1 MLLPLTQ
8 HTRLYRTN
16 RASFTPLLSY
26 RRWDLPMHCIL
37 YFNDVTS
44 TPQGLLKVGGLELVR
59 RQARAARL
67 AGATSLTGLSE
78 HAQAYDAATRGDRV
92 ATMPMQWQAGQGQ
105 VDALRAVGA
114 QSVLVISGQ
123 HIAQPAV
130 LKTIGANSALANSEG
145 EWVAARINPLLL
157 NDARVRG
164 VATLDA
170 LIARLVE
177 IGAVATQT
185 AHEAELVR
193 VTDQASARRAHALLF
208 KTLRKPM
215 GRQTDGWTAY
225 FINRPISLTCS
236 RALVHTPITPNMI
249 TGFNIALGIVGG
261 AMIWGGSVWGVIL
274 GALIMQ
280 IVSIMDGI
288 DGELARMKLLMS
300 KQGEWFDSVGDD
312 VIKMSM
318 FVSLGH
324 ACSVIF
330 EQPLFL
336 LMTGIGLAWTIAMT
350 SFWYAEVRRADSGTL
365 LNVQW
370 WWEKGEAPKKSLWH
384 SFLVGMG
391 YLLKRDTYT
400 LLLVVLVIAGFPALS
415 VSMMFVGINI
425 IFFATFG
432 QKLLAWWR
440 QRPLLDEPE
449 HARVS

>member
-1 MLLPLTQ
+1 M
-8 HTRLYRTN
+8 YRTN
-16 RASFTPLLSY
+16 RANFTTLPSHRL
-26 RRWDLPMHCIL
+26 WDLPMQCVL
-37 YFNDVTS
+37 YFNDATTSS

-67 AGATSLTGLSE
+67 AGATSLIGLSE
-78 HAQAYDAATRGDRV
+78 HAQAYLAVTEGDRV
-92 ATMPMQWQAGQGQ
+92 ANMPIRWQASPEGQ
-105 VDALRAVGA
+105 VEVLRAVSVET

-130 LKTIGANSALANSEG
+130 LKTLVHNSALANHAG
-145 EWVAARINPLLL
+145 EWVAARIDPLLL
-157 NDARVRG
+157 NDARVQG
-164 VATLDA
+164 LTSLDA

-177 IGAVATQT
+177 IQAIETQT
-185 AHEAELVR
+185 HPAAELVR
-193 VTDQASARRAHALLF
+193 VTDEASAKHAHALLF

-249 TGFNIALGIVGG
+249 TGFNIALGLFGG
-261 AMIWGGSVWGVIL
+261 AMIWGGSIWGVII

-280 IVSIMDGI
+280 VVSIMDGI

-330 EQPLFL
+330 EEPLFL
-336 LMTGIGLAWTIAMT
+336 VMTGIGLLCTIAMT

-365 LNVQW
+365 LHVSW
-370 WWEKGEAPKKSLWH
+370 WWEKEGTPDNHWRT
-384 SFLVGMG
+384 FLVGMG

-400 LLLVVLVIAGFPALS
+400 LLLVLLVVAGFPALS

-432 QKLLAWWR
+432 QKLIGWLR
-440 QRPLLDEPE
+440 QRPLAKESE
-449 HARVS
+449 RVHVS

>member
-1 MLLPLTQ
+1 MQ
-8 HTRLYRTN
+8 
-16 RASFTPLLSY
+16 
-26 RRWDLPMHCIL
+26 CVL
-37 YFNDVTS
+37 YFNDAPNTS
-44 TPQGLLKVGGLELVR
+44 SPEGLLKVGGLELVR
-59 RQARAARL
+59 RQARAVRL
-67 AGATSLTGLSE
+67 AGATSMVGLSA
-78 HAQAYDAATRGDRV
+78 HAQTYRDLTQADRV
-92 ATMPMQWQAGQGQ
+92 ATQPMSWLTPAKGQ
-105 VDALRAVGA
+105 VEALREVSID
-114 QSVLVISGQ
+114 QRSVRLVSGQ
-123 HIAQPAV
+123 HIAQPAS
-130 LKTIGANSALANSEG
+130 LKTLTPNSALANAAG
-145 EWVAARINPLLL
+145 EWVAAQIDPLLL
-157 NDARVRG
+157 NDPRVAG
-164 VATLDA
+164 LDTLDA

-177 IGAVATQT
+177 INAI
-185 AHEAELVR
+185 EALTHHAPELVR
-193 VTDQASARRAHALLF
+193 VTDEASARAAHGLLF

-236 RALVHTPITPNMI
+236 RLLVHTPITPNMI
-249 TGFNIALGIVGG
+249 TGFNIGLGIVGG

-280 IVSIMDGI
+280 LVSIMDGI

-312 VIKMSM
+312 IIKMSM

-330 EQPLFL
+330 EQPWFL
-336 LMTGIGLAWTIAMT
+336 LMTGIGLLWTIAMT
-350 SFWYAEVRRADSGTL
+350 SVWYAEVRRADSGTL
-365 LNVQW
+365 LHVQW

-400 LLLVVLVIAGFPALS
+400 LLLVLLVVAGFPALS
-415 VSMMFVGINI
+415 VSLMFLGINI

-440 QRPLLDEPE
+440 QRPLIEEPE
-449 HARVS
+449 QVRAS